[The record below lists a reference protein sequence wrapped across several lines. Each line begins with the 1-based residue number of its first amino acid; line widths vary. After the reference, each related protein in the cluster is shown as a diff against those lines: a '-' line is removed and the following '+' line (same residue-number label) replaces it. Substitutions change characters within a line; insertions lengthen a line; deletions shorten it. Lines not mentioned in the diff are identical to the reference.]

1 MRDLVQEYL
10 FRRREDLQGPLWLV
24 ESVPVKCHPN
34 FTWGTIVF
42 ISERREFMG
51 VREDDGSVVIVVA
64 SGGKNYWFAR
74 IDNSGNI
81 TQRRFFHS
89 EALACAYIANPNNL
103 TMFFLEQEMTYLGE
117 LLQKMHD
124 CGMEE
129 YL

>member
-24 ESVPVKCHPN
+24 ESVPVKGNPN
-34 FTWGTIVF
+34 FTWGTIVP
-42 ISERREFMG
+42 IPEREFMG
-51 VREDDGSVVIVVA
+51 VREDDGSVVIVVV
-64 SGGKNYWFAR
+64 SGKKNYWFAR

-89 EALACAYIANPNNL
+89 EALACAYIASSNNL
-103 TMFFLEQEMTYLGE
+103 TMFFLEQEITCLGE